1 MKYWK
6 ISSVLL
12 VFLFIGIPYPT
23 FAQSATFTQTAIQ
36 ASSPPILKI
45 NQYYIL
51 FTYPYP
57 PFIDSQNRVLV
68 PLRSLSD
75 LLGAKVSY
83 DTEKKQANIQLNGHT
98 VIVTANSKDIVVDQ
112 TTNQMDTVPVLKLN
126 ALFVPLRVMID
137 DVGVHGTY
145 QSATQTIE
153 LNDPKY
159 MKYTPGL
166 TQETWDRRNVVED
179 QNAFAVTSYQVNIRA
194 SSKDGTWDGNITY
207 KAKNITDHIIEQGKE
222 DVHDAVMWVNGSN
235 YSTTSYTIDVKKHK
249 AVNPGESITRTRR
262 VNGLNL
268 PKGLGGN
275 GDLGYFIV
283 KPYAVK

>member
-23 FAQSATFTQTAIQ
+23 FAQSATFTQPAIQ

-83 DTEKKQANIQLNGHT
+83 DNEKKQANIQLNGHT

-112 TTNQMDTVPVLKLN
+112 TTKQMDTVPVLKLN

-166 TQETWDRRNVVED
+166 TQETSDRRNLVED
-179 QNAFAVTSYQVNIRA
+179 QNAFAVTSYQVNIKA
-194 SSKDGTWDGNITY
+194 SDKQGIWSGDITY
-207 KAKNITDHIIEQGKE
+207 KAKNITDHTIEQGKE
-222 DVHDAVMWVNGSN
+222 DVHDVMMTIND
-235 YSTTSYTIDVKKHK
+235 TSQATPMYKGNRENHK
-249 AVNPGESITRTRR
+249 AVKPGESITRTTH
-262 VNGLNL
+262 VGGATL